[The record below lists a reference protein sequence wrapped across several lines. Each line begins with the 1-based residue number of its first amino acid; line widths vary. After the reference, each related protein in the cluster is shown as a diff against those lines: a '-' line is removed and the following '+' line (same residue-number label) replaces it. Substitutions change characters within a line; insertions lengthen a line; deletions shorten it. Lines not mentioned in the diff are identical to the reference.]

1 MPCTVVTP
9 GPVTGQANVCPYI
22 GAAQQLSY
30 SVESLPDATSYE
42 WTVPPT
48 VTLVSGQGTTAVA
61 VTINNGFLAN
71 ANKLIKVRAVFP
83 CGTSANRLFYL
94 KAQFPGTPKPIA
106 AGSTNVCA
114 FVGTGNAVFYSIPS
128 VSGAET
134 HVWLAP
140 AFTTVSHPNGSG
152 LNDTAILVTFL
163 NGFSGGSISVQS
175 VNTCG
180 ASSLRSL
187 AIQTNIPS
195 RPGLINGSTNVCEN
209 VAPDGT
215 ARTFSVAPVAGATAY
230 TWTAPAGSVV
240 THPNGSGANDFIITV
255 LFPSGFG
262 NGIITVAAGNG
273 CATSATRSLS
283 VNTLQPAAPGVIT
296 STIIAECPNRVYT
309 YSLPAIPA
317 NSHSVQWTIPLGGVI
332 LNGQGTA
339 SVTVSYTSTA
349 VSGSVT
355 AAGVSTCGSSGI
367 RAASVELADC
377 DAPPPPPPPP
387 FARNFT
393 DNLQQPEDKMMLKI
407 SPNPSVNDFKLQV
420 VSPDKEIINIRI
432 LDLSGIELRKMI
444 VAPNGI
450 VRFGSELKAGTYI
463 LQAKQGNHKMTGKL
477 IRLKEPVPIYK

>member
-1 MPCTVVTP
+1 M
-9 GPVTGQANVCPYI
+9 
-22 GAAQQLSY
+22 
-30 SVESLPDATSYE
+30 
-42 WTVPPT
+42 
-48 VTLVSGQGTTAVA
+48 
-61 VTINNGFLAN
+61 
-71 ANKLIKVRAVFP
+71 
-83 CGTSANRLFYL
+83 
-94 KAQFPGTPKPIA
+94 
-106 AGSTNVCA
+106 
-114 FVGTGNAVFYSIPS
+114 
-128 VSGAET
+128 
-134 HVWLAP
+134 
-140 AFTTVSHPNGSG
+140 
-152 LNDTAILVTFL
+152 NDTAILVTFL

-283 VNTLQPAAPGVIT
+283 VNTLQPAAPGGIT
-296 STIIAECPNRVYT
+296 ST
-309 YSLPAIPA
+309 A

-463 LQAKQGNHKMTGKL
+463 LQTKQGNHKMTGKL
-477 IRLKEPVPIYK
+477 IRL